1 MIKGRQVKTELKK
14 ILIVSDLDGTLLT
27 SSQTISPENL
37 EAIRR
42 FEQQGGL
49 FTLAT
54 GRTEQAVATFVQ
66 QLNLTTPMILYN
78 GAKIYCPVT
87 QQVLYEESLDI
98 PVSFWDFIISKLSED
113 LALLVYRDGNVYS
126 PQRNELLERHE
137 RKDGVVSLDLPTD
150 SLDQAVTKLLLI
162 ANNPEDLNAIEEK
175 VLAIGLEAELVYSE
189 HNYLEILPFH
199 TSKGNTL
206 RVLLQLLPHKDLHTI
221 AVGDQLNDL
230 SIIQQ
235 ADDGYAV
242 ENAHPTLKFHANKT
256 TVHHE
261 DHAIADIIEKLMKQE
276 V

>member
-1 MIKGRQVKTELKK
+1 MNIKLKN
-14 ILIVSDLDGTLLT
+14 ILFVSDLDGTLLT
-27 SSQTISPENL
+27 SSQTISPENV

-42 FEQQGGL
+42 FEAQGGL

-54 GRTEQAVATFVQ
+54 GRTEQAVAKFIE
-66 QLNLTTPMILYN
+66 QLNITTPLILYN

-87 QQVLYEESLDI
+87 KQVLYENKFDI
-98 PVSFWDFIISKLSED
+98 PIAFWNYLISQLSEN
-113 LALLVYRDGNVYS
+113 LALLVYRNSNVYS
-126 PQRNELLERHE
+126 PHRSEILERHE
-137 RKDGVVSLDLPTD
+137 SKDGVVSLDLTEDMLHQPI
-150 SLDQAVTKLLLI
+150 TKLLLI
-162 ANNPEDLNAIEEK
+162 ADHPEDLKMIEEQ

-189 HNYLEILPFH
+189 HNYLEILPPH

-206 RVLLQLLPHKDLHTI
+206 RILLQLLPHKDLYTI

-230 SIIQQ
+230 TIIQQ

-242 ENAHPTLKFHANKT
+242 ENAHPTLKIHANNT